1 MQGAQ
6 PMMAR
11 RTMSLRVAATDR
23 DAMHVVARVGAERF
37 AFRVADAEEV
47 IDCPDLIPVPNAPA
61 GLAGQFEHRGRTVS
75 AFDAGWMFDVAREQG
90 AETALVLRVADD
102 RLALLVDDVED
113 LTALDTDAVRPTP
126 AGADPAGLLRG
137 VCLPRAERARSTD
150 RRGRDRRR
158 AEITLLVPTAG
169 DRRQGER
176 RVALICIVNTV
187 AVVARATADIARVT
201 PSTGSRGGVA

>member
-1 MQGAQ
+1 MSGTIQRAEHVV
-6 PMMAR
+6 AR
-11 RTMSLRVAATDR
+11 RTVSLRLATGER
-23 DAMHVVARVGAERF
+23 EAMHVVARVGAERF
-37 AFRVADAEEV
+37 AFRVADAEEA
-47 IDCPDLIPVPNAPA
+47 IDRPRLLRVPNAPA
-61 GLAGQFEHRGRTVS
+61 GLVGQFEHRGRMVS
-75 AFDAGWMFDVAREQG
+75 AFDAGWMFDVEREPS

-137 VCLPRAERARSTD
+137 VCLPRAERARTAD

-158 AEITLLVPTAG
+158 AEIAMLLPASG

-176 RVALICIVNTV
+176 RVSLICIVNAV
-187 AVVARATADIARVT
+187 AVVARAGAR
-201 PSTGSRGGVA
+201 A

>member
-1 MQGAQ
+1 VTGAVQ
-6 PMMAR
+6 RTDPVVAR
-11 RTMSLRVAATDR
+11 RTVSMRLAATER

-47 IDCPDLIPVPNAPA
+47 IDRPRLIPVPNAPA
-61 GLAGQFEHRGRTVS
+61 GLAGQFEHRGRMVS
-75 AFDAGWMFDVAREQG
+75 AFDAGWMFDVERDPTT
-90 AETALVLRVADD
+90 ETALVLRVADD

-113 LTALDTDAVRPTP
+113 LSALDTGAVRPTP

-137 VCLPRAERARSTD
+137 VCLPRAERARATD

-158 AEITLLVPTAG
+158 AEIAMLVPGSG

-176 RVALICIVNTV
+176 RVALICIVNAV
-187 AVVARATADIARVT
+187 AVVARAGALA
-201 PSTGSRGGVA
+201 

>member
-1 MQGAQ
+1 MHGAQ
-6 PMMAR
+6 HRAEPAKAR
-11 RTMSLRVAATDR
+11 RTVSLRLAANDR
-23 DAMHVVARVGAERF
+23 EAMHVVARVGQERF

-47 IDCPDLIPVPNAPA
+47 IDRPQLVRVPNAPA
-61 GLAGQFEHRGRTVS
+61 GLVGQFEHRGRMVS
-75 AFDAGWMFDVAREQG
+75 AFDAGWMFDVERDPTS
-90 AETALVLRVADD
+90 ETALVLRVADD

-137 VCLPRAERARSTD
+137 VCLPRAERARATD

-158 AEITLLVPTAG
+158 AEIAILVPAAG

-187 AVVARATADIARVT
+187 AVVARAGALA
-201 PSTGSRGGVA
+201 